1 MIHRTTIW
9 LLNIANWKIHY
20 KWGFIAGKNI
30 CFYGP
35 FSIAMFNNQ
44 RLEYI
49 YIIWDIYIYIYGYW
63 GITVPPGTGL
73 FICFDSFNS
82 PVPMQTCTHF
92 NIYINKNT
100 TILKAWIQKTLQT
113 LQSFLDSRFK
123 ILRETF
129 WIPSLGSGWGKS
141 ERMILIQ
148 KVSPRI
154 LNLESRRLG
163 IQKVS
168 LRILNL
174 ESRRCKS
181 RRGIW
186 IQKVS
191 PRILNLESRKL
202 CKLCKVFWIQDSRF
216 KILRETVWI
225 PRLGSGWGKSERIIL
240 IQKFLLESWILNPG
254 GLGFKNIPSESWI
267 QEM

>member
-1 MIHRTTIW
+1 
-9 LLNIANWKIHY
+9 
-20 KWGFIAGKNI
+20 
-30 CFYGP
+30 
-35 FSIAMFNNQ
+35 
-44 RLEYI
+44 
-49 YIIWDIYIYIYGYW
+49 
-63 GITVPPGTGL
+63 
-73 FICFDSFNS
+73 
-82 PVPMQTCTHF
+82 MQTCTHF
-92 NIYINKNT
+92 NIYIYINKNT

-154 LNLESRRLG
+154 LNLESRRFG

-216 KILRETVWI
+216 KILRETFWI
-225 PRLGSGWGKSERIIL
+225 PSLGSGWGKSERIIL
-240 IQKFLLESWILNPG
+240 IQKVSPRILNLESRRLGIQKVSLRILN
-254 GLGFKNIPSESWI
+254 LESWI

>member
-1 MIHRTTIW
+1 MNLCILYTHTHC
-9 LLNIANWKIHY
+9 N
-20 KWGFIAGKNI
+20 
-30 CFYGP
+30 
-35 FSIAMFNNQ
+35 
-44 RLEYI
+44 
-49 YIIWDIYIYIYGYW
+49 IYIYGYW

-92 NIYINKNT
+92 NIYIK
-100 TILKAWIQKTLQT
+100 IPQFSKLGYRKLCKVFWIQ
-113 LQSFLDSRFK
+113 DSRFK

-141 ERMILIQ
+141 ERIILIQ

-191 PRILNLESRKL
+191 PRILNLESRRI
-202 CKLCKVFWIQDSRF
+202 WIQKVSPR
-216 KILRETVWI
+216 ILN
-225 PRLGSGWGKSERIIL
+225 
-240 IQKFLLESWILNPG
+240 LESR
-254 GLGFKNIPSESWI
+254 S
-267 QEM
+267 QV